1 MPTGQY
7 MTQTY
12 GSFCYAKAQNLRPR
26 LCAAYDAILSEYD
39 LLLMPTLPMTTP
51 QLPVACVP
59 VDEIIARALEMVPS
73 TSAFDLAAHAYEQAQ
88 NI

>member
-1 MPTGQY
+1 MPTDQY

-12 GSFCYAKAQNLRPR
+12 GSFCYAKAQNLRLR

-51 QLPVACVP
+51 QLPVACAP
-59 VDEIIARALEMVPS
+59 VDEIIARARNGAEHIGVRPRRTRAEYL
-73 TSAFDLAAHAYEQAQ
+73 
-88 NI
+88 I